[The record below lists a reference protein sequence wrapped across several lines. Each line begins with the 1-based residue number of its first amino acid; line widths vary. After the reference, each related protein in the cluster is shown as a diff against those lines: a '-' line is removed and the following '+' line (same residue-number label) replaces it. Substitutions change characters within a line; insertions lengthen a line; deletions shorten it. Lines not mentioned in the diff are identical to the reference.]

1 MKTCTLNC
9 TIISPMFSA
18 GNQQR
23 AELRPSELKGLMRY
37 MFRAAILESDTK
49 ELYQLESKYFGNAE
63 KDASPVRLQFKPP
76 TLPATSQKFL
86 LHRKEETKNRQFG
99 FRHDTTFE
107 LVIRTRHN
115 NDKVSKKY
123 PDIKEYEEWIAL
135 SLVLGGMGK
144 RTRRGRGCVAL
155 DEHHQHSV
163 PKEKLLTWIAEKLN
177 NWNRKAGI
185 TNGAACD
192 DFPYRVIDDH
202 TIETAE
208 TVDLNRFCR
217 PVIEKITLGKEI
229 KDKDVCKFLELVD
242 DASHEIKR
250 RHPKKRFATGFAVG
264 KERFASSVIVSV
276 TRTADQ
282 ILLPVYTYVKAV
294 YQKDNQKDDQK
305 NGAFDTDYEERNE
318 FISIIEGGNY

>member
-9 TIISPMFSA
+9 TIISPMFSS
-18 GNQQR
+18 GNRR

-37 MFRAAILESDTK
+37 MFRAAILEPDTK

-86 LHRKEETKNRQFG
+86 LHRKEEDNNRQYG
-99 FRHDTTFE
+99 FRRGTFE

-115 NDKVSKKY
+115 NDKDTEEY

-155 DEHHQHSV
+155 DEQHSV
-163 PKEKLLTWIAEKLN
+163 PKEQLLNWIADKLN
-177 NWNRKAGI
+177 KWNRKASI
-185 TNGAACD
+185 TNGADCG
-192 DFPYRVIDDH
+192 DFPYRIVDDH
-202 TIETAE
+202 TIETA
-208 TVDLNRFCR
+208 DLNGFCR
-217 PVIEKITLGKEI
+217 PVIEKIILGKEI
-229 KDKDVCKFLELVD
+229 KDIDKFLGAVD
-242 DASHEIKR
+242 RATHRIKKEFD
-250 RHPKKRFATGFAVG
+250 PPEKRFATGFVG
-264 KERFASSVIVSV
+264 RGFPGTTRFASSVIVSV

-282 ILLPVYTYVKAV
+282 ILLPVYTYVKAI
-294 YQKDNQKDDQK
+294 YQKDDS
-305 NGAFDTDYEERNE
+305 FDTDYKERNT
-318 FISIIEGGNY
+318 FISFIEGGYD

>member
-1 MKTCTLNC
+1 
-9 TIISPMFSA
+9 
-18 GNQQR
+18 
-23 AELRPSELKGLMRY
+23 MRY
-37 MFRAAILESDTK
+37 MFRAAILEPDTK
-49 ELYQLESKYFGNAE
+49 NLYKLESKYFGNAE
-63 KDASPVRLQFKPP
+63 KIASPVRLQIKPP

-99 FRHDTTFE
+99 FRRGTFE

-115 NDKVSKKY
+115 NDKDNKKY
-123 PDIKEYEEWIAL
+123 PDIGEYKEWIAL

-155 DEHHQHSV
+155 DEQHSV
-163 PKEKLLTWIAEKLN
+163 PKEKLLTWIAKKLN
-177 NWNRKAGI
+177 EWNHKAGI
-185 TNGAACD
+185 TNSAACGG
-192 DFPYRVIDDH
+192 FSYRVIDDH

-208 TVDLNRFCR
+208 TVDLNGFCR
-217 PVIEKITLGKEI
+217 PVIEKIILGKEI
-229 KDKDVCKFLELVD
+229 KDIDKFLAAVDRATHTHRINEL
-242 DASHEIKR
+242 KLN
-250 RHPKKRFATGFAVG
+250 PLKKRFATGFAVG

-294 YQKDNQKDDQK
+294 YQKDNQKDDQE
-305 NGAFDTDYEERNE
+305 NGAFDTDYKERDK

>member
-1 MKTCTLNC
+1 
-9 TIISPMFSA
+9 MFSA
-18 GNQQR
+18 GNR
-23 AELRPSELKGLMRY
+23 RPELRPSELKGLMRY
-37 MFRAAILESDTK
+37 MYRAAILETDTK
-49 ELYQLESKYFGNAE
+49 KLYKLESKYFGNAE
-63 KDASPVRLQFKPP
+63 KIASPVRLQFKPP
-76 TLPATSQKFL
+76 TVPATRQKFL
-86 LHRKEETKNRQFG
+86 LHRKERTNNEQDG

-115 NDKVSKKY
+115 NDKDSKKY
-123 PDIKEYEEWIAL
+123 PDIKEYEEWLAL

-155 DEHHQHSV
+155 DEQHSV

-177 NWNRKAGI
+177 EWNHKAGI
-185 TNGAACD
+185 TNGAVCG

-208 TVDLNRFCR
+208 TVNLNGFCR
-217 PVIEKITLGKEI
+217 PVIEKIILGKEI
-229 KDKDVCKFLELVD
+229 KEIGGFLERVD
-242 DASHEIKR
+242 KASHRIKKEFDP
-250 RHPKKRFATGFAVG
+250 PKKRFATGFAG
-264 KERFASSVIVSV
+264 KDCYIRETGTSRFASSVIVSV

>member
-76 TLPATSQKFL
+76 TVPATRQKFL
-86 LHRKEETKNRQFG
+86 LHRKERTNNEQDG

-115 NDKVSKKY
+115 NDKDIEEY

-155 DEHHQHSV
+155 DEQHSV
-163 PKEKLLTWIAEKLN
+163 PKEKLLTWIAKKLN
-177 NWNRKAGI
+177 EWNRRAGI
-185 TNGAACD
+185 TNAAACG

-208 TVDLNRFCR
+208 TVDLNGFCR
-217 PVIEKITLGKEI
+217 PVIEKIILGKEI
-229 KDKDVCKFLELVD
+229 KDIDKFLAAVD
-242 DASHEIKR
+242 RATHRIKKDFD
-250 RHPKKRFATGFAVG
+250 PPEKGFATGFVG
-264 KERFASSVIVSV
+264 RGFPGTTRFASSVIVSV

-282 ILLPVYTYVKAV
+282 ILLPVYTYVKAI
-294 YQKDNQKDDQK
+294 YQKD
-305 NGAFDTDYEERNE
+305 GAFDTDYKERNT
-318 FISIIEGGNY
+318 FISFIEGGYD

>member
-185 TNGAACD
+185 TNGAACG
-192 DFPYRVIDDH
+192 DFPSRVIDDH

-217 PVIEKITLGKEI
+217 PVIEKIILGKEI
-229 KDKDVCKFLELVD
+229 KDIDKFLAAVD
-242 DASHEIKR
+242 RATHRIKKDFD
-250 RHPKKRFATGFAVG
+250 PPEKGFATGFVG
-264 KERFASSVIVSV
+264 RGFPGTTRFASSVIVSV
-276 TRTADQ
+276 TRTADHV
-282 ILLPVYTYVKAV
+282 LLPVYTYVKAI
-294 YQKDNQKDDQK
+294 YQKD
-305 NGAFDTDYEERNE
+305 GAFDTDYKERNT
-318 FISIIEGGNY
+318 FISFIEGGYD

>member
-18 GNQQR
+18 GNQR

-37 MFRAAILESDTK
+37 MFRAAILESETK
-49 ELYQLESKYFGNAE
+49 ELYKLESKYFGNAE

-86 LHRKEETKNRQFG
+86 LHRTEEKKNKQFG
-99 FRHDTTFE
+99 FPRDTTFE

-115 NDKVSKKY
+115 NDKDSKKY
-123 PDIKEYEEWIAL
+123 PDIKEYEEWLAL

-155 DEHHQHSV
+155 DEQHSV

-177 NWNRKAGI
+177 EWNHKAGI
-185 TNGAACD
+185 TKGAVCGD
-192 DFPYRVIDDH
+192 SPYRVIDDH

-208 TVDLNRFCR
+208 TVDLNGFCR
-217 PVIEKITLGKEI
+217 PVIEKIILGKEI
-229 KDKDVCKFLELVD
+229 KDKDVCKFLEVVD

>member
-18 GNQQR
+18 GNQR

-37 MFRAAILESDTK
+37 MFRAAILESETK
-49 ELYQLESKYFGNAE
+49 ELYKLESKYFGNAE

-86 LHRKEETKNRQFG
+86 LHRTEEKKNKQFG
-99 FRHDTTFE
+99 FPRDTTFE

-115 NDKVSKKY
+115 NDKDSKKY
-123 PDIKEYEEWIAL
+123 PDIKEYEEWLAL

-155 DEHHQHSV
+155 DEQHSV

-177 NWNRKAGI
+177 EWNHKAGI
-185 TNGAACD
+185 TKGAVCG

-208 TVDLNRFCR
+208 TVDLNGFCR
-217 PVIEKITLGKEI
+217 PVIEKIILGKEI
-229 KDKDVCKFLELVD
+229 KDKDVRKFLEAVD
-242 DASHEIKR
+242 KATHTHRINELKLNP
-250 RHPKKRFATGFAVG
+250 HKKRFATGFAVG

-282 ILLPVYTYVKAV
+282 ILLPVYTYVKAI
-294 YQKDNQKDDQK
+294 YQKD
-305 NGAFDTDYEERNE
+305 GAFDSDYEERDK
-318 FISIIEGGNY
+318 FISLIEGGND